1 MVTCDVVGDP
11 VSKTRLSFIVTTD
24 RGELLPVVDKTFS
37 VLINQTMYAN
47 LTVENW
53 DPAPGPFTLMV
64 EAYDEY
70 GNVLSSISK
79 TLVARESGWNLGISS
94 ISAKGDINVAISRTN
109 YPILEDAVCILT
121 VSSQQSDFK
130 AEVLV
135 DVAGT
140 QFSPNVRIDPEG
152 LDEGEQLEAVLGC
165 NTPFDVDDDVSDNT
179 ETVIYEKEE
188 ESVLNSSNM
197 IWGAIVAIASI
208 GIYLFIIQR
217 QDNALIRSMLSLIHI

>member
-1 MVTCDVVGDP
+1 
-11 VSKTRLSFIVTTD
+11 
-24 RGELLPVVDKTFS
+24 
-37 VLINQTMYAN
+37 MYAN

-152 LDEGEQLEAVLGC
+152 LDEGEQLE
-165 NTPFDVDDDVSDNT
+165 PFLVVT
-179 ETVIYEKEE
+179 
-188 ESVLNSSNM
+188 L
-197 IWGAIVAIASI
+197 
-208 GIYLFIIQR
+208 
-217 QDNALIRSMLSLIHI
+217 RSMLMMMYPTTLKQSSMKRKKNLY